1 VRQSD
6 GGLVYANAALSAL
19 LGVGPGEIEGAVGEL
34 IRSGRINAVE
44 LAHPDI
50 GMIRLIVVPR
60 DVARAAERAWR
71 RDLRRELARARRRGW
86 PLTVGA
92 IALDA
97 GGSTQA
103 AASAWLG
110 VLRAE
115 DSLTPYEE
123 GVYLMV
129 LPDCPTEFAP
139 ALAARL
145 AQATPAP
152 ASASIG
158 FTAASADERVDAVVK
173 RALRALADARAAG
186 SGQIVLAPAPTTAG
200 QG

>member
-6 GGLVYANAALSAL
+6 SGLVYANAALAAL
-19 LGVGPGEIEGAVGEL
+19 LGVGADELEGAVGEL

-60 DVARAAERAWR
+60 DAARAGERAWR
-71 RDLRRELARARRRGW
+71 RDLRRELSRARRRGW

-103 AASAWLG
+103 AATAWLG
-110 VLRAE
+110 VLRDE

-123 GVYLMV
+123 GVYVIV
-129 LPDCPTEFAP
+129 LPDCPAEFAP
-139 ALAARL
+139 AVAARL

-152 ASASIG
+152 GTASIG
-158 FTAASADERVDAVVK
+158 FTSASTDELLDAVVK

-186 SGQIVLAPAPTTAG
+186 SSQVVLAPAPTTAG
-200 QG
+200 